1 MGRCAPFEAYPQNT
15 IQTQHRLGD
24 EVWSTFESRFVHNL
38 LRGGSTD
45 EAGIE
50 LLKKLHE
57 LWPWPNLL
65 FLKSPTRKAHCFG
78 LPPHLCSRQTTDWLN
93 EAWPRIRRVY
103 QEPDWQFNENA
114 HCLSGVW
121 NTFIEKIAN
130 PLLDTAWVEPVHDAN
145 GDMCGILALFMPH
158 RAWYD
163 QERIHH
169 QRRAACLAGYLTST
183 AQPTVH
189 EAFVHTLAK
198 ADHALRSPLNAIIG
212 YGELLAEELRQ
223 QGQNTSAED
232 TRHIVHAAKKLNDML
247 EEVLH
252 LGSLL
257 SGTLQKQP
265 TPFSPIEVLQRIESE
280 ARPSIENKG
289 NRLTIR
295 TSGEDTPITQDKNH
309 LHRLL
314 AQLLANAN
322 HWTENGAI
330 HITATWDREKLVLSV
345 EDEGPKLTPLQRKA
359 LEDGLPVPLK
369 DHDEG
374 RRLGMGLMLVRHL
387 TRYLHGRLIYKETSE
402 GKGFEIRL
410 PNLED
415 NNMKEKGNA
424 TE

>member
-1 MGRCAPFEAYPQNT
+1 MGRCAPFEAYPQST

-114 HCLSGVW
+114 HCVSGVW

-212 YGELLAEELRQ
+212 YGELLAEELQQ
-223 QGQNTSAED
+223 QGQNTPAED
-232 TRHIVHAAKKLNDML
+232 TRHIIHAARKLHDML
-247 EEVLH
+247 EEVLQ
-252 LGSLL
+252 LGRLL
-257 SGTLQKQP
+257 SGTLQLQP
-265 TPFSPIEVLQRIESE
+265 TPFSPTEVLQRIEGE
-280 ARPSIENKG
+280 IRPSIENKG
-289 NRLTIR
+289 NHLIVRAT
-295 TSGEDTPITQDKNH
+295 GEDTPITQDKNH

-322 HWTENGAI
+322 HWTENGSI
-330 HITATWDREKLVLSV
+330 HLTARWDREQIVLSV
-345 EDEGPKLTPLQRKA
+345 EDEGPKLTPQQRKA
-359 LEDGLPVPLK
+359 LEDGLPVPPK

-387 TRYLHGRLIYKETSE
+387 TRHLHGQLTYKETPN
-402 GKGFEIRL
+402 GNGFEIRL
-410 PNLED
+410 PNLE
-415 NNMKEKGNA
+415 EKGNA
-424 TE
+424 KE